1 MFFFFLILL
10 QQGLGREPQ
19 EQGSAQRDPLRSP
32 LMLASVLMHYSF
44 ILPTILMH
52 CVFLFPD
59 SPPAGFGAGAPRAGE
74 RAARPPA
81 ILSDACVGSD
91 ALLFRVF
98 LNTTIPRVYACAC
111 AHVREGF
118 YSFALVCK
126 YLGRFR
132 LEIRRRYYCTAY
144 FPLKDF
150 RF

>member
-1 MFFFFLILL
+1 M
-10 QQGLGREPQ
+10 R
-19 EQGSAQRDPLRSP
+19 
-32 LMLASVLMHYSF
+32 
-44 ILPTILMH
+44 

-59 SPPAGFGAGAPRAGE
+59 SPLAGFGAGAPRAGE

-81 ILSDACVGSD
+81 VPSDACDDSDALLSYSSDDSD
-91 ALLFRVF
+91 ALLFIE
-98 LNTTIPRVYACAC
+98 LNKMVIPRVHVRAC

-118 YSFALVCK
+118 FSFALVCK